1 MYMKRKLHREDITNK
16 KFGRL
21 TALYPLDIKNRTW
34 RWICKCECGNTTIG
48 IISKLKNGCKK
59 SCGCKRKENIK
70 PKYSNKH
77 QCWTGYESISGTY
90 WKQILSRAKLSKI
103 KCDLTIKYIWD
114 LYIKQNKKCAI
125 SGVNINFEEK
135 NTAIRKHTK
144 TASLDRIDSTKG
156 YLKGNV
162 QWIHKDINY
171 MKSNHSQEYFLS
183 LCEKIYNKNKKK

>member
-1 MYMKRKLHREDITNK
+1 ML
-16 KFGRL
+16 
-21 TALYPLDIKNRTW
+21 
-34 RWICKCECGNTTIG
+34 
-48 IISKLKNGCKK
+48 SV
-59 SCGCKRKENIK
+59 
-70 PKYSNKH
+70 
-77 QCWTGYESISGTY
+77 CWTRYESISGTY

-103 KCDLTIKYIWD
+103 KFELTIEYIWD

-135 NTAIRKHTK
+135 NTTIRKHTK

-171 MKSNHSQEYFLS
+171 MKTDLTQEEFFKW
-183 LCEKIYNKNKKK
+183 CEIIYNFQKLKTNNNI